1 MSDHSPTSDC
11 VDYTRVMRYGSRL
24 HWIMAGIVWAVT
36 IGLLL

>member
-1 MSDHSPTSDC
+1 MCDHSPTPDC

-24 HWIMAGIVWAVT
+24 RLILAGIVWAVT